1 MKKKILIIGPYV
13 PGKSYGGPVKSI
25 LNMIESLS
33 EYYEFYVITGDRDL
47 NSEEPYQEVEIGT
60 WNKIGKA
67 NVFYVQKGKEI
78 MSIRYLLKQI
88 NYELVYTSSLFSN
101 TSVIIQFLKWLNIIK
116 KTVLVAPCGEF
127 SSGALAIKASKKKVF
142 LYIYKMLNIHKKV
155 IYVSSSNNDKQDIIA
170 VLGDK
175 TNVVIAGNIVMDEF
189 KSINIER
196 KKQVGQ
202 LKIVTLSRI
211 SRIKNIDYSLRL
223 LKILADNDT
232 AFSEILFDIYGPL
245 EDKEYW
251 KECLSFNVCIN
262 DKVKINYMGS
272 IEYSEVMNI
281 LSSYHIFLLPTKG
294 ENFGHVIH
302 EAFLAGCPVIISDQT
317 PWKMLKDKKV
327 GYDISLDN
335 EDAFIDAIKYYLY
348 LNENDY
354 KLASNTAGDYGI
366 DRIKNQSS
374 IREHL
379 DMFNHEI
386 SKGN

>member
-1 MKKKILIIGPYV
+1 MKKKILIIGPYI

-25 LNMIESLS
+25 SNMIETLS
-33 EYYEFYVITGDRDL
+33 EFYDFYVITGDRDL

-67 NVFYVQKGKEI
+67 NVFYVQKGKEVKY
-78 MSIRYLLKQI
+78 IRDLLKQI
-88 NYELVYTSSLFSN
+88 NYELVYTSSLFSKA
-101 TSVIIQFLKWLNIIK
+101 SVIIQLLKWLNIIK
-116 KTVLVAPCGEF
+116 KTVIVAPCGEF
-127 SSGALAIKASKKKVF
+127 SSGALAIKASKKKLF
-142 LYIYKMLNIHKKV
+142 LYVYKMMNIHKKV
-155 IYVSSSNNDKQDIIA
+155 TYVSSSSNDKKDIIKA
-170 VLGDK
+170 LGEK
-175 TNVVIAGNIVMDEF
+175 TNVAIAGNIVIDEIR
-189 KSINIER
+189 SINIER

-223 LKILADNDT
+223 LKMLADNDT
-232 AFSEILFDIYGPL
+232 SFSEIIFDIYGPV

-251 KECLSFNVCIN
+251 KECLSFIVDIN

-272 IEYSEVMNI
+272 IEYSEVVNT

-302 EAFLAGCPVIISDQT
+302 EAFSAGCPVIISDQT
-317 PWKMLKDKKV
+317 PWKMLKDKTV
-327 GYDISLDN
+327 GYDISLDD
-335 EDAFIDAIKYYLY
+335 EDAFVDAIKYYLF

-354 KLASNTAGDYGI
+354 KIVSNTASEYGR

-379 DMFNHEI
+379 DMFNHEV
-386 SKGN
+386 SKDN